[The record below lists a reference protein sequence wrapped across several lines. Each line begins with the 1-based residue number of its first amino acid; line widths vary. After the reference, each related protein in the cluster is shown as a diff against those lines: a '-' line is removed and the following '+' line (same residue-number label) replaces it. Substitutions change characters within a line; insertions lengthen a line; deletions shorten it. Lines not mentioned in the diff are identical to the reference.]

1 MSYLKN
7 LSHEEI
13 EATLDT
19 LENGFAMYGPKM
31 QLLYANQTA
40 RELFPD
46 FYKTL
51 LETGSHFEASAAEIR
66 NQYPDASED
75 EIAQMTAY
83 SVKVVLSGESNEFT
97 TSGGKV
103 VKTTHTLVSNG
114 IRVGVSMDISAL
126 QEKERELRHAK
137 RAAQAANKAK
147 SEFLASMSH
156 EIRTPLNGVLGMAQ
170 ALSSRDLG
178 PEERE
183 MVGTIVESSKSLMT
197 VLNDILDLSKIEAG
211 KIEMSHVTGDIRHQ
225 MEAIER
231 LHRPLAAD
239 KNLYLRVAV
248 DKGVPTRLILDPVRV
263 RQCIDNLI
271 SNAIKF
277 TSTGGVM
284 VAMTSKGKPNGR
296 HTVTIHVSDT
306 GIGIAPENQDKLF
319 ESFSQADP
327 STTRRFGG
335 TGLGLAIAKKLANM
349 MGGDI
354 TVASQEGKGSV
365 FTLTFEAEAVI
376 ETPATRTVEISDRAK
391 KSADD
396 EAALEGFRALV
407 VDDNGINRRVARLFL
422 QPLGM
427 VVTEAV
433 DGQDALK
440 KLSEE
445 TFDIVL
451 LDIHMPIMD
460 GPETFQHI
468 RNSGKPWQDIPVIAV
483 TADAMTGDREK
494 FISMGMTDYVSKPIE
509 ERMLTAAL
517 IRCLIEDARSEDT
530 PSRTAA

>member
-40 RELFPD
+40 RDLFPN
-46 FYKTL
+46 FYEKL
-51 LETGSHFEASAAEIR
+51 LETGSHFEATAEEIR
-66 NQYPDASED
+66 RQYPDASED
-75 EIAQMTAY
+75 EISKMTAY
-83 SVKVVLSGESNEFT
+83 AVKVVLTGEPNEFT
-97 TSGGKV
+97 SDGGKV
-103 VKTTHTLVSNG
+103 IRTSHTLLPNG
-114 IRVGVSMDISAL
+114 IRVGVSMDISAIR
-126 QEKERELRHAK
+126 EKERELKHTK

-170 ALSSRDLG
+170 ALASRELG
-178 PEERE
+178 LEERN
-183 MVGTIVESSKSLMT
+183 MVDTIVESSKSLMT

-211 KIEMSHVTGDIRHQ
+211 KIETSPVTADIRHQ
-225 MEAIER
+225 MRAIER
-231 LHRPLAAD
+231 LHRPLAAEKD
-239 KNLYLRVAV
+239 LYLRVAV
-248 DKGVPTRLILDPVRV
+248 DKSVPEHLIIDPVRV

-277 TSTGGVM
+277 TSAGGVM
-284 VAMTSKGKPNGR
+284 VAVTSQAKPSGR

-306 GIGIAPENQDKLF
+306 GIGISSQDQDKLF

-335 TGLGLAIAKKLANM
+335 TGLGLAIARKLANL

-354 TVASQEGKGSV
+354 TVASEEGAGSV
-365 FTLTFEAEAVI
+365 FSFTFEAEVVLNNVVTQTEA
-376 ETPATRTVEISDRAK
+376 PS
-391 KSADD
+391 SASGQHSA
-396 EAALEGFRALV
+396 EAGLKGVRALV

-433 DGQDALK
+433 DGQDALN
-440 KLSEE
+440 KLAHH

-460 GPETFQHI
+460 GPETFQRI
-468 RNSGKPWQDIPVIAV
+468 RNSGKPWQNIPVIAV
-483 TADAMTGDREK
+483 TADAMSGDREK

-509 ERMLTAAL
+509 EKLLTAAL
-517 IRCLIEDARSEDT
+517 IRCLGGATQSSATRK
-530 PSRTAA
+530 RNAA